1 MTVRPVDLQIMMPKT
16 TEVSKIQHSL
26 KENNDAQKSLLTVGF
41 QEQLQASKQK
51 VNKRTQAEEVKIEKD
66 RGKSKRHNGSEKQ
79 DKKQRKDEKYQAS
92 KKSRYHIDIKI

>member
-1 MTVRPVDLQIMMPKT
+1 MTVRPVDLQVMMPKT

-26 KENNDAQKSLLTVGF
+26 KENNDAQKSILTVGF

-51 VNKRTQAEEVKIEKD
+51 VNKRTKAEGVKIEKD
-66 RGKSKRHNGSEKQ
+66 QGKSKQ
-79 DKKQRKDEKYQAS
+79 DNESKKQNKKRKEEKAKAL